1 MGALG
6 IFPLALAIDQPKR
19 QCANFLT
26 VRIIQKHSAYRRRR
40 SPMELDGLFDLTSS
54 DDEGYR
60 NRGRRSP
67 MGGSSRRRGSYLTNG
82 EIFGNNERRNRNRN
96 RGTTTTSPPKMRGLF
111 GFDSEEVSG
120 SGDDAQTNAPTTEP
134 GQTTDSQTNK
144 PTTNAATTTIA
155 VDTTVIDSTVSDA
168 TTGGSTENKK
178 AIIVM
183 LDETGS
189 MQNIGGKAKGR
200 QLVVNKMEKFRQM
213 LQKKV
218 QKDRVEN
225 QEITFVTFNTHAK
238 WTSYDSIDQWPRIH
252 LGNYN
257 PGYQTNLFDTM
268 GCVLSEFRSRNP
280 NTDASVYLISDG
292 VHAMNRK
299 MRNKVAYKLDEVNE
313 MVEELRNEGW
323 NFNFY
328 GATDVAGKDE
338 LKDHAIDLGFRAAET
353 LVFDF
358 NGKQFGALLKSMLSS
373 ITEKDDKKQTQI
385 PKCEEC
391 KKGKAGKICRQKRK
405 NQINAGLCVKA

>member
-1 MGALG
+1 MKL
-6 IFPLALAIDQPKR
+6 
-19 QCANFLT
+19 
-26 VRIIQKHSAYRRRR
+26 
-40 SPMELDGLFDLTSS
+40 
-54 DDEGYR
+54 
-60 NRGRRSP
+60 
-67 MGGSSRRRGSYLTNG
+67 
-82 EIFGNNERRNRNRN
+82 
-96 RGTTTTSPPKMRGLF
+96 
-111 GFDSEEVSG
+111 
-120 SGDDAQTNAPTTEP
+120 
-134 GQTTDSQTNK
+134 
-144 PTTNAATTTIA
+144 
-155 VDTTVIDSTVSDA
+155 
-168 TTGGSTENKK
+168 
-178 AIIVM
+178 
-183 LDETGS
+183 GS
-189 MQNIGGKAKGR
+189 MQNIGGKGKGR

-252 LGNYN
+252 SGNYN

-268 GCVLSEFRSRNP
+268 GCVLSEFKSRNP

-299 MRNKVAYKLDEVNE
+299 MRNKNAYKLDDVNE

-338 LKDHAIDLGFRAAET
+338 LKAHAIDLGFRAAET

-373 ITEKDDKKQTQI
+373 IAGNKKEGGNDEEEKKQI

-391 KKGKAGKICRQKRK
+391 KKGRAGKTCRKARANK
-405 NQINAGLCVKA
+405 IAAGSCVKA